1 MQLQTKKNVVPL
13 IYEFLERK
21 LSTKPRSASS
31 FMYLVINLFRS
42 IIKMKIASSFTSV
55 SLLTE
60 LVSSRPANLSFF
72 MNTRTFSKLCY
83 STPVL
88 ILKNSLANMHTRQKY
103 FLTSNTAS
111 SERLL
116 EILNHSTKQAYG
128 ADKQNFLFHAAF
140 QTRQ

>member
-1 MQLQTKKNVVPL
+1 MQLGITDKKKNVVPL

-21 LSTKPRSASS
+21 WSTKPRSASS
-31 FMYLVINLFRS
+31 FMYLVINLLRS

-60 LVSSRPANLSFF
+60 IVSSRPANLSFF

-88 ILKNSLANMHTRQKY
+88 ILKNSLANMHTRRKY
-103 FLTSNTAS
+103 FL
-111 SERLL
+111 
-116 EILNHSTKQAYG
+116 
-128 ADKQNFLFHAAF
+128 D
-140 QTRQ
+140 